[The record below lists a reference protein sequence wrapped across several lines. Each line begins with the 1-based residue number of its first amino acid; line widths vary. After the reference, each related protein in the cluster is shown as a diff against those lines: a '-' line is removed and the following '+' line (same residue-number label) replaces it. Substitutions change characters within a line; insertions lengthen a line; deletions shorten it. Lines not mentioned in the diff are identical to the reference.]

1 MKNRGFTLVEL
12 LAVIVILG
20 ILLTLA
26 TTNVFGVLNNS
37 KKGISDYTRT
47 QIEDAANLY
56 ATDNTDNDCTNT
68 CTFRGKTKIITALG
82 TYFPD
87 METKCDIPDDAVVE
101 IVQTPVNPEDD
112 FKGGEVTVE
121 ISDDIVCQK

>member
-56 ATDNTDNDCTNT
+56 ATDNDCTAT
-68 CTFRGKTKIITALG
+68 CTFEGKTGKTNIITALG

-87 METKCDIPDDAVVE
+87 METKCDIPDDAVVK